1 MSDEG
6 GGVGESEGPAVS
18 AGAEARAGD
27 EEKTNWSCA
36 EGRVKSLQVNSVL
49 RSTVRSQTTQGRS
62 IYIALLGPRAEF
74 LHFSMIHK
82 WMIFPGYWSL
92 PFPSHLL
99 KLPRNANV
107 QEADKILFGR
117 QHLP

>member
-49 RSTVRSQTTQGRS
+49 RSTVRSQTTSPVCSGKVH
-62 IYIALLGPRAEF
+62 
-74 LHFSMIHK
+74 LHCTI
-82 WMIFPGYWSL
+82 G
-92 PFPSHLL
+92 
-99 KLPRNANV
+99 A
-107 QEADKILFGR
+107 
-117 QHLP
+117 